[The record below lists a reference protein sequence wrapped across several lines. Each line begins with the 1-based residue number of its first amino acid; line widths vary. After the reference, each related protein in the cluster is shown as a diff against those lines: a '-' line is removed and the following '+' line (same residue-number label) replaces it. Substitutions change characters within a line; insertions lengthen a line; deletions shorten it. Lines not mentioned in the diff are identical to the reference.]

1 VNTGWLVLK
10 RMSASRRPTLWFR
23 GTIVFALACA
33 VLSGCGDDSKS
44 KLLSSSSASEL
55 RSTLAQV
62 QQDVQNGDCTSAQ
75 ERVSALDQQISSLDR
90 IDADLRD
97 ALVSGTS
104 RLQQLVAEK
113 CQTPATTSAGTTEPS
128 GTTDTGGA
136 TGPDEETDKPG
147 KSEGKGKGKKK
158 GQKKNKDEPSVEIVP
173 DTGTGGTGDGGTT
186 DSGGA
191 VP

>member
-1 VNTGWLVLK
+1 VNNGWLVLK
-10 RMSASRRPTLWFR
+10 TMSASRRPTLWFR
-23 GTIVFALACA
+23 GTIVFVLTCA
-33 VLSGCGDDSKS
+33 VLSGCGDDSNS

-62 QQDVQNGDCTSAQ
+62 QQDVQNGDCTGAQ

-97 ALVSGTS
+97 ALDSGTS

-128 GTTDTGGA
+128 GTGGTSA
-136 TGPDEETDKPG
+136 PDEQQDGQGQDGGNG
-147 KSEGKGKGKKK
+147 KEKGKGKKK
-158 GQKKNKDEPSVEIVP
+158 GHFKKGKDEPSVEVVP
-173 DTGTGGTGDGGTT
+173 ETGTGGSGGTT
-186 DSGGA
+186 DGA

>member
-1 VNTGWLVLK
+1 M
-10 RMSASRRPTLWFR
+10 MSASRRPTPWFR

-33 VLSGCGDDSKS
+33 VLVAGCGDDSNS

-62 QQDVQNGDCTSAQ
+62 QQDVQNGDCTGAR

-90 IDADLRD
+90 IDSDLRD
-97 ALVSGTS
+97 ALDSGTS

-113 CQTPATTSAGTTEPS
+113 CQAPATTSAGTTEPS
-128 GTTDTGGA
+128 GTTDTGGT
-136 TGPDEETDKPG
+136 TGSDEETDKHG
-147 KSEGKGKGKKK
+147 KSEGKGNGKKK
-158 GQKKNKDEPSVEIVP
+158 GQKKKNKDEPSVEIVP

>member
-1 VNTGWLVLK
+1 MKSGKLVLVT
-10 RMSASRRPTLWFR
+10 MSASRRPMLWCR
-23 GTIVFALACA
+23 GTIAFVLACA
-33 VLSGCGDDSKS
+33 LLSACGDSNS

-75 ERVSALDQQISSLDR
+75 ERVGALNQQISSLNR

-113 CQTPATTSAGTTEPS
+113 CQAPATTGEATTQPS
-128 GTTDTGGA
+128 GTTDTGGT
-136 TGPDEETDKPG
+136 TGSDTETDKPG

-158 GQKKNKDEPSVEIVP
+158 GQKKDKGGPSVDIVP

>member
-1 VNTGWLVLK
+1 
-10 RMSASRRPTLWFR
+10 MSASRRPTLWFR
-23 GTIVFALACA
+23 GTIVFVLVCA
-33 VLSGCGDDSKS
+33 SLSACGDDSKS
-44 KLLSSSSASEL
+44 KLLSPSSASQL

-62 QQDVQNGDCTSAQ
+62 QQDVENGDCAGAQ
-75 ERVSALDQQISSLDR
+75 ERVGALDQQVGSLDR

-104 RLQQLVAEK
+104 RLQQLVAQK
-113 CQTPATTSAGTTEPS
+113 CQAPATTSDGTTEPS

-136 TGPDEETDKPG
+136 TGPDEETDEPG

-158 GQKKNKDEPSVEIVP
+158 GHKKDEPSAEIVP
-173 DTGTGGTGDGGTT
+173 ETGTDQTGGSGGTT
-186 DSGGA
+186 GA